1 MATKS
6 YQVTVE
12 GVNPLICSNVQS
24 SDPLR
29 TESTFRAIFHT
40 KRNKTLKDHQ
50 ALQALDWIQSGYWD
64 NQGQIDIDE
73 DENTVE
79 FKGFSDPILPGANF
93 LRCLRQGAATGWK
106 KGMDIK
112 RGVVV
117 TNNSL
122 IDFKGSKKAI
132 DLFKGNKYINRA
144 FTKRGV
150 WVSRLCF
157 PDWKVTFNLLV
168 NDEIVKK
175 SDLKKY
181 LSMAAVAEGLGTW
194 RPRYGR
200 FKTLEFKETTLQGAI
215 N

>member
-24 SDPLR
+24 SDPLK

>member
-24 SDPLR
+24 SDPLK

-50 ALQALDWIQSGYWD
+50 ALQALDWIQSGYWN

>member
-24 SDPLR
+24 SDPLK

-64 NQGQIDIDE
+64 KQGQIDIDE

-117 TNNSL
+117 TNNSS
-122 IDFKGSKKAI
+122 IDFKGSKKAV

-200 FKTLEFKETTLQGAI
+200 FKTLEFKETTLQGAV

>member
-1 MATKS
+1 M
-6 YQVTVE
+6 E

-24 SDPLR
+24 SDPLK

-117 TNNSL
+117 TNNSP
-122 IDFKGSKKAI
+122 IDFKGSKKAV

-200 FKTLEFKETTLQGAI
+200 FKTLEFKETTLQGAV

>member
-24 SDPLR
+24 SDPLK

-117 TNNSL
+117 TNNSP
-122 IDFKGSKKAI
+122 IDFKGSKKAV

-200 FKTLEFKETTLQGAI
+200 FKTLEFKETTLQGAV

>member
-6 YQVTVE
+6 YKITVE
-12 GVNPLICSNVQS
+12 GLNPLICSNVQS
-24 SDPLR
+24 SDPLK

-64 NQGQIDIDE
+64 KQGQIDIDE

-122 IDFKGSKKAI
+122 IDFKGSKKAV

>member
-1 MATKS
+1 MA
-6 YQVTVE
+6 
-12 GVNPLICSNVQS
+12 NHMQS
-24 SDPLR
+24 
-29 TESTFRAIFHT
+29 
-40 KRNKTLKDHQ
+40 
-50 ALQALDWIQSGYWD
+50 LDWIQSGYWD
-64 NQGQIDIDE
+64 KQGQIDIDE

-117 TNNSL
+117 TNNSS
-122 IDFKGSKKAI
+122 IDFKGSKKAV

-157 PDWKVTFNLLV
+157 PEWKVTFNLLV

-200 FKTLEFKETTLQGAI
+200 FKTLEFKDTTLQGAI
-215 N
+215 I

>member
-24 SDPLR
+24 SDPLK

-50 ALQALDWIQSGYWD
+50 ALQALDWIQSGYWN

-122 IDFKGSKKAI
+122 IDFKGSKKAV

>member
-24 SDPLR
+24 SDPLK

-106 KGMDIK
+106 KAWI
-112 RGVVV
+112 
-117 TNNSL
+117 
-122 IDFKGSKKAI
+122 
-132 DLFKGNKYINRA
+132 
-144 FTKRGV
+144 
-150 WVSRLCF
+150 
-157 PDWKVTFNLLV
+157 
-168 NDEIVKK
+168 
-175 SDLKKY
+175 
-181 LSMAAVAEGLGTW
+181 
-194 RPRYGR
+194 
-200 FKTLEFKETTLQGAI
+200 
-215 N
+215 